1 MEELSK
7 SAPRKGG
14 PSLPSLRSS
23 PVVVDP
29 ILLVGR
35 FGPGQPSFSAC
46 GEFALELS
54 LSNTTLRLRGKK
66 TSGLQG
72 GWAYFALKLCGYP
85 SKLSLELAGVV
96 RYKLRSDMGSGLGG
110 RKAGTP
116 YQALYHQ

>member
-1 MEELSK
+1 MRGVCIGAE
-7 SAPRKGG
+7 
-14 PSLPSLRSS
+14 
-23 PVVVDP
+23 PVEHDP
-29 ILLVGR
+29 E
-35 FGPGQPSFSAC
+35 A
-46 GEFALELS
+46 E
-54 LSNTTLRLRGKK
+54 GKK